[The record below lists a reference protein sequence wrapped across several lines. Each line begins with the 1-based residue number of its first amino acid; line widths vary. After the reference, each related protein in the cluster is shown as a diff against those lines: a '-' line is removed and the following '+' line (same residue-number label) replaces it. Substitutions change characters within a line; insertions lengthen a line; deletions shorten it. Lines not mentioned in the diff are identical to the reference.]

1 MYLHILTSISA
12 AIIAC
17 GSAFAQGPPP
27 AVSPDPL
34 ADVPIAT
41 PGDDL
46 LFFYNYSWRS
56 FIALNWP
63 AQKGPAGRGLP
74 DRRRAFGD
82 IDGPRVWMTWKS
94 RYEIF
99 QPGGALPSPWAS
111 YDGQNP
117 CGQGFANDV
126 LTLSSFS
133 AFSDFD
139 QGGSVSDWLIH
150 SWRRIIPTFATK
162 CASMNRNSIRL

>member
-27 AVSPDPL
+27 AVSPDSLP
-34 ADVPIAT
+34 DVPLTT
-41 PGDDL
+41 PREDRQS
-46 LFFYNYSWRS
+46 FYSYSWRS

-117 CGQGFANDV
+117 CGESFANDV
-126 LTLSSFS
+126 LTLS

-139 QGGSVSDWLIH
+139 QGGVG
-150 SWRRIIPTFATK
+150 F
-162 CASMNRNSIRL
+162 RLANPLV